1 MTVKTITAFDV
12 EAIETGDPNARP
24 CTICH
29 NVRLSHGLDASK
41 TIKSRWAVTNHDDSG
56 GPRYA
61 CDVHLVKT
69 MREWE

>member
-1 MTVKTITAFDV
+1 MTIKTITAFDV

-41 TIKSRWAVTNHDDSG
+41 TIKSRWAVTNHDD
-56 GPRYA
+56 
-61 CDVHLVKT
+61 KT
-69 MREWE
+69 AAPAMPATSTWSRR